1 MRSLHRGLRAE
12 IAAILDVDQYTL
24 EDTTSESP
32 APTEP
37 TTTLLGNLIRGSL
50 SHKEE
55 VRTIYEF
62 LPIVM
67 LRIFGFSSGHGWL
80 EMATEHSTKDRD
92 ALVRLIAPEGP
103 IHTFCNEQS
112 PHRDAKLDVASDMR
126 YEFLRSNLPL
136 ATDRALEEGPAV
148 ALKKSVKDGP
158 SFLAPFLASALR
170 DRKDQVLFLTPLDYF
185 YLCMIAS
192 PTMKKATG
200 VPLFTIAGRR
210 VRRSS
215 LLPSTR
221 ALYNQTI
228 ASYASAL
235 NGMSRVDSDSIFMAV
250 CLDYFFIP
258 WASATPVTELP
269 IASTATAE
277 AVASLMMAL
286 VPDDPA
292 ALDLDVDFRP
302 SGIPEFL
309 DWKMQTNTSALY
321 RAAESM
327 LESVFRQYESS
338 AQPGPLII
346 YYRILALYIAPWK
359 ASIRKALA
367 AGLFPKK
374 KSSASANGNVR
385 SSSMAAFTS
394 TLSSINSHL
403 VSTSGSPGNASSTKE
418 SVWREELRIR
428 QKFVDDELLRLAIVK
443 AANRRLPSSADGGHA
458 LALLSEAAVA
468 ARLNGNWDSAEK
480 DQDLAEEL
488 RSCLF
493 ALRNQKSE
501 HERENGRR
509 EKNYVNGLS
518 SSMGLRLDGGGMFSG
533 ISGMVGVGRSAR
545 FGGISS
551 MSRNSASGD
560 PSGSSRKHIRDRRLS
575 ALRVNVNE
583 EQITSN
589 VWDRP
594 ISDKEYEF
602 LVLSLYKVALWLEP
616 RLGYVPNLRVLSR
629 HLIVLSAVA
638 LFVAASSGYLIWS
651 VLIRLNVFAW
661 FVIAGTG
668 YVIYLMRR
676 RATGA

>member
-24 EDTTSESP
+24 QDTTSESP

-55 VRTIYEF
+55 VRVIYEF

-67 LRIFGFSSGHGWL
+67 LRIFGFASGHGWL

-92 ALVRLIAPEGP
+92 ALVRLIAPGGP
-103 IHTFCNEQS
+103 IHMFCKEQS
-112 PHRDAKLDVASDMR
+112 PRRVVELNVASDMR

-136 ATDRALEEGPAV
+136 ATDTALEEGPAV

-158 SFLAPFLASALR
+158 SFLAPFLVSSLR
-170 DRKDQVLFLTPLDYF
+170 DKKDQVLFLTPLDYF

-200 VPLFTIAGRR
+200 VPLFTVAGRR

-235 NGMSRVDSDSIFMAV
+235 NGTARVGSDSIFMAA
-250 CLDYFFIP
+250 CLDYLFIP
-258 WASATPVTELP
+258 WASASAAMGLP

-277 AVASLMMAL
+277 AVASLMIAL
-286 VPDDPA
+286 VPDNPV
-292 ALDLDVDFRP
+292 ALDLIVDSRP
-302 SGIPEFL
+302 SGLAEFL
-309 DWKMQTNTSALY
+309 DWRMQTNTSALY
-321 RAAESM
+321 RAAEFM
-327 LESVFRQYESS
+327 LEKIFRQYESS
-338 AQPGPLII
+338 AQLGPLVI

-374 KSSASANGNVR
+374 KPSTSADGNVR

-403 VSTSGSPGNASSTKE
+403 VSTGGSPGNASNTKE
-418 SVWREELRIR
+418 GVWRAELRTR
-428 QKFVDDELLRLAIVK
+428 QKLVDDELLRLAIVK

-458 LALLSEAAVA
+458 MALLSEAAVA
-468 ARLNGNWDSAEK
+468 AKLSGNWDSPEK
-480 DQDLAEEL
+480 NQDLAEEL

-501 HERENGRR
+501 YERESGRR

-518 SSMGLRLDGGGMFSG
+518 SSMGLRLESGGVLSG
-533 ISGMVGVGRSAR
+533 ISGIVGVGGSSR
-545 FGGISS
+545 FGTNNV
-551 MSRNSASGD
+551 SRDSTSGNA
-560 PSGSSRKHIRDRRLS
+560 SGSSRKRVRDRRLS
-575 ALRVNVNE
+575 ALMVNVNE
-583 EQITSN
+583 VQFTSD

-594 ISDKEYEF
+594 ISDKEYEC
-602 LVLSLYKVALWLEP
+602 LVVSLYKVALWLEP
-616 RLGYVPNLRVLSR
+616 RLGYVPNLRVLGR
-629 HLIVLSAVA
+629 HLVLLSAVA
-638 LFVAASSGYLIWS
+638 SFFVGSSGYLVWS
-651 VLIRLNVFAW
+651 MLRRLGFFAW
-661 FVIAGTG
+661 FLVAGVG
-668 YVIYLMRR
+668 YIMYLMKQK
-676 RATGA
+676 ATRV